1 MSDQAT
7 ATNQATAK
15 IRASAGFAP
24 KDSDLSGMFLKA
36 SDPALVSLLMK
47 FGELIE
53 AGKLPGASFSEWEK
67 GVAES
72 EEQYEAVKRMVQ
84 RNLAR
89 ETSL

>member
-1 MSDQAT
+1 
-7 ATNQATAK
+7 
-15 IRASAGFAP
+15 
-24 KDSDLSGMFLKA
+24 MFLKA
-36 SDPALVSLLMK
+36 SDPALVRLLMK

-53 AGKLPGASFSEWEK
+53 AGKLPETSLSEWEK

-72 EEQYEAVKRMVQ
+72 DKEYEAVKSMVR

>member
-7 ATNQATAK
+7 AINQAAK
-15 IRASAGFAP
+15 IRASAGLAP
-24 KDSDLSGMFLKA
+24 KDYNLPGMFSKA

-53 AGKLPGASFSEWEK
+53 AGKLPGVSLSEWEK

-72 EEQYEAVKRMVQ
+72 EEEYEAVKRMV
-84 RNLAR
+84 RGKLAS